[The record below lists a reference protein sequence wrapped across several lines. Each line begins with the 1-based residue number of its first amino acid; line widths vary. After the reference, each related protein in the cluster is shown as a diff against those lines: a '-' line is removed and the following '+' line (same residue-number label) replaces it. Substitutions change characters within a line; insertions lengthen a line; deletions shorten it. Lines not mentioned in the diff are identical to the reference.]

1 MGNRM
6 STLDDLERVERELRA
21 SARMSTL
28 AEDHYQAR
36 VMNEQADII
45 AAYIASAKA
54 ASQPEAAP
62 AQNSEAVTT
71 GWRPIETAPRDGS
84 WFLVWNGNWVGVAK
98 YREPY
103 DDTDPCPSWEDETGH
118 FITPQP
124 TIWQPRPEPPK
135 ENATKGS
142 PNPEGLSNG

>member
-1 MGNRM
+1 MGDRM
-6 STLDDLERVERELRA
+6 TTLDDLARVERELRDESRRLLGGGFQSDTTA
-21 SARMSTL
+21 AYKVNIM
-28 AEDHYQAR
+28 
-36 VMNEQADII
+36 ADTI

-71 GWRPIETAPRDGS
+71 GWRSIETAPRDGS

-124 TIWQPRPEPPK
+124 TIWQPLPEPPK
-135 ENATKGS
+135 ENT
-142 PNPEGLSNG
+142 NG

>member
-1 MGNRM
+1 MGDRM
-6 STLDDLERVERELRA
+6 STIADLERVERELRDVA
-21 SARMSTL
+21 AKFIAIGWDTSAKVEL
-28 AEDHYQAR
+28 QW
-36 VMNEQADII
+36 ADTI

-103 DDTDPCPSWEDETGH
+103 DDTDPCPSWEDESGH

-124 TIWQPRPEPPK
+124 TIWQPLPEPPK
-135 ENATKGS
+135 ENT
-142 PNPEGLSNG
+142 NG